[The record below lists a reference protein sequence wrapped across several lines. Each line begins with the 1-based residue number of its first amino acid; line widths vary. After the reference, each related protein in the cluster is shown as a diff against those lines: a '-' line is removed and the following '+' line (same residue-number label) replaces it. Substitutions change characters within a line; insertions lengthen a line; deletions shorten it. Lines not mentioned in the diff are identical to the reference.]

1 MYIFTTHHNNYSTFS
16 NVLKKH
22 PAASWKFHGWM
33 SWYITSTGLI
43 NVSSEFKMVLLSHM
57 ISLAVLEKLENK
69 MLILV
74 TVLIASLKSIHS
86 SEGPTET
93 GI

>member
-1 MYIFTTHHNNYSTFS
+1 
-16 NVLKKH
+16 
-22 PAASWKFHGWM
+22 
-33 SWYITSTGLI
+33 
-43 NVSSEFKMVLLSHM
+43 MVLLLHM
-57 ISLAVLEKLENK
+57 ISLAVLEKLESK